1 MTVNRWATHH
11 LAMSENVTLSERVAE
26 VIRAMLWQRRMSGRQ
41 LAAELKVSQS
51 WMSTR
56 LAGTTPIDLND
67 LERIAGILD
76 IEVWDLIPQREGKLI
91 AVGGAA
97 RPQRAESKP
106 WNLGAPN
113 RPRPKGPRSRNTP
126 SAVNRRTGRVSPA
139 LAAA

>member
-76 IEVWDLIPQREGKLI
+76 IEVWDLIPQREGRLI
-91 AVGGAA
+91 TVGAA
-97 RPQRAESKP
+97 RPTTRRDLTTAHSPLAKRP
-106 WNLGAPN
+106 GPN
-113 RPRPKGPRSRNTP
+113 GPRDRSTSIPN
-126 SAVNRRTGRVSPA
+126 ARTGRIRA
-139 LAAA
+139 NLIAA